1 MEAVGNRI
9 EWLDVAK
16 GIGIFFVT
24 FAHLCPNFQIET
36 HIYSFHMFFFFLLS
50 GFLYKHP
57 DNPNEFAKKRVKS
70 LLAPFL
76 FWNVVGAVFDI
87 LVNHTDLGTIV
98 LKFFMING
106 DIGFNAPIWFLFTL
120 FLTEMLYMAV
130 HHYSKEEDE
139 KWLLIASAAIGFLMA
154 NQNVTFKLGIVP
166 VAYLFYSIGAVAK
179 KYADKIK
186 PNVFAIIAA
195 LAVNIAFGV
204 IMNIRISVIVCSYG
218 NYLNCLI
225 AGISGI
231 ALYIML
237 SQLISAKPKLK
248 LASRLF
254 SYLGKNTVPIMCMQ
268 YLFFGTYNL
277 ICMDLLG
284 HNESIGS
291 MRSTIKAFALSV
303 ITIFMILMIA
313 QIIKKIKL
321 KPLMTVFGVK
331 DSNENAS

>member
-24 FAHLCPNFQIET
+24 FAHLCPNFPNFPNFQIET

-57 DNPNEFAKKRVKS
+57 DNPNEFTKKRVKS

-76 FWNVVGAVFDI
+76 FWNVVGA
-87 LVNHTDLGTIV
+87 
-98 LKFFMING
+98 
-106 DIGFNAPIWFLFTL
+106 
-120 FLTEMLYMAV
+120 
-130 HHYSKEEDE
+130 
-139 KWLLIASAAIGFLMA
+139 
-154 NQNVTFKLGIVP
+154 
-166 VAYLFYSIGAVAK
+166 
-179 KYADKIK
+179 
-186 PNVFAIIAA
+186 
-195 LAVNIAFGV
+195 
-204 IMNIRISVIVCSYG
+204 VIVCSYG